1 MKIKKLLV
9 ICLSLVILNP
19 ILVKSAS
26 DYSSLDFVSGSLP
39 DLELQINNKSLN
51 LDLAKTANMRLKVK
65 VDDLFTTNDS
75 TANFKIVMYD
85 VVSGV
90 RKFATSQSL
99 SIQRGATKNRIMSI
113 SAGHFDS
120 TTKNVEFDL
129 FDTENNLVNTY
140 KATLT
145 ATNVSSQTSSGSGVD
160 LNATCTGSTF
170 GDCQIDA
177 LFNRVNFV
185 VRRQKQASTRV
196 MKNNSGIYQVTL
208 PVPRDGFDFLRGN
221 RFRAF
226 NVGTNGSTGNG
237 TTVEIPEF
245 VTTLGVGITSGKTAL
260 LQVGAG
266 NGLVPSLIINPGS
279 LTTAVPANGA
289 IEFDGSNLY
298 LTKNG
303 VRSVLGAQGATGATG
318 PQGPQGPTGAT
329 GATGATGPAGPSGSL
344 TGGTI
349 NGNLTVTGTVTAN
362 NFIGPT
368 PFSVASSA
376 VDINGQTNVNVA
388 NLNYMKLIDSNP
400 GTVDEIFTLTGG
412 ITGQRITIHLQNN
425 INFRANN
432 AGAPNTIQWG
442 RGTSANSTRLQF
454 ATEAFEF
461 FFDGNS
467 WFLLDRY
474 TL

>member
-1 MKIKKLLV
+1 MNIKKLLV
-9 ICLSLVILNP
+9 IFLTLVIFNP
-19 ILVKSAS
+19 LMVKSAS
-26 DYSSLDFVSGSLP
+26 DYIPLEFVSGSLP
-39 DLELQINNKSLN
+39 DLDLNINTKSLN

-75 TANFKIVMYD
+75 TANFKIVMYEIINGAREF
-85 VVSGV
+85 S
-90 RKFATSQSL
+90 TSQSL
-99 SIQRGATKNRIMSI
+99 SIQRGARKNRILSI
-113 SAGHFDS
+113 NAGHFDS

-129 FDTENNLVNTY
+129 YDTQNNLVNTY

-145 ATNVSSQTSSGSGVD
+145 ASNIGSQSSSGSGVV
-160 LNATCTGSTF
+160 LNPVCTGNTF

-196 MKNNSGIYQVTL
+196 VKNDSGVYQVTL

-226 NVGTNGSTGNG
+226 NIGTNGDNATS
-237 TTVEIPEF
+237 VDIPEF
-245 VTTLGVGITSGKTAL
+245 VTSIGVGITANKAAL
-260 LQVGAG
+260 LHVGAG
-266 NGLVPSLIINPGS
+266 NGVVPSLVINPGT

-289 IEFDGSNLY
+289 IEFDGSNLF

-303 VRSVLGAQGATGATG
+303 VRSVLGAQGPAGAAGSQG
-318 PQGPQGPTGAT
+318 PQGPQ
-329 GATGATGPAGPSGSL
+329 GATGATGPAGPSGTL

-349 NGNLTVTGTVTAN
+349 TGNLTVTGTVTAG
-362 NFIGPT
+362 NFVGPT

-376 VDINGQTNVNVA
+376 IDINGLTTINVA
-388 NLNYMKLIDSNP
+388 NLNYMKVVDSN
-400 GTVDEIFTLTGG
+400 TATIDEIFTMTGG
-412 ITGQRITIHLQNN
+412 VIGQRITIHLQNN

-432 AGAPNTIQWG
+432 AGVANTIQWG
-442 RGTSANSTRLQF
+442 RGTAANSTRVQF

-461 FFDGNS
+461 FFDGNA